1 MITPKYPTQ
10 AEIDQALQKLTP
22 KNQEKYKELKAL
34 YEAEIKKDV
43 VDHEKIKE
51 YIKAATELLNSTY
64 K

>member
-10 AEIDQALQKLTP
+10 AEIDQALQKLAP
-22 KNQEKYKELKAL
+22 EEKEKYEGLKAL

-51 YIKAATELLNSTY
+51 YIKAATELLCSTS